1 MDKPIY
7 TKRGASMSL
16 FDSKDWVVF
25 NSPFLPDELPDET
38 LKKVDFLMMFALQ
51 TIEKTNKN
59 KLLIGKVMDK
69 SNIHL
74 YLNEEEQKA
83 YKTIKEFSN
92 ENDYHLFVSFNQ
104 NGIFQGFVLEDSNLP
119 NLPVRAFGIWF
130 CVKIIRK

>member
-1 MDKPIY
+1 MDKLTY
-7 TKRGASMSL
+7 TKRGASMCL

-25 NSPFLPDELPDET
+25 NSPFLPEELPDET
-38 LKKVDFLMMFALQ
+38 LKKLDFLMMFALQ

-69 SNIHL
+69 PYIDL
-74 YLNEEEQKA
+74 YLDNDEKDA
-83 YKTIKEFSN
+83 YEVIKKHSQ

-130 CVKIIRK
+130 CVKILKK